1 MPVLNGNDVVVK
13 VGGTTI
19 GCLTG
24 CSYSSTQTEIDV
36 TCKDDSGN
44 RAILTSGLTGNVT
57 FNGFFKPDATYGVE
71 DLLDI
76 HLAGTEVSLAFGD
89 AVNLTIYSQARLT
102 EFTWDGPLN
111 AGSTFSGKFS
121 LSGTPVKTES

>member
-1 MPVLNGNDVVVK
+1 MAVLNGNDVVVK

-24 CSYSSTQTEIDV
+24 CTLTSAQTEIDV

-44 RAILTSGLTGNVT
+44 RAVLLSGINANVT
-57 FNGFFKPDATYGVE
+57 FNGFFKPDASYGME
-71 DLLDI
+71 DLWDI
-76 HLAGTEVSLAFGD
+76 HIAKTEVSLAFGD
-89 AVNLTIYSQARLT
+89 ATNMTIYGQAYLSELT
-102 EFTWDGPLN
+102 WEGPLN

-121 LSGTPVKTES
+121 ITGTPTKTET

>member
-1 MPVLNGNDVVVK
+1 MAVLNGNDVVVK

-24 CSYSSTQTEIDV
+24 CSISSTLNQIDV

-44 RAILTSGLTGNVT
+44 KAFLASGLDVGVT
-57 FNGFFKPDATYGVE
+57 FNGFFKPDASYGME
-71 DLLDI
+71 DLWDI
-76 HLAGTEVSLAFGD
+76 HIAKTEVSLMFGD
-89 AVNLTIYSQARLT
+89 AVNMAIYGQAYLT
-102 EFTWDGPLN
+102 ELTWDGPLN

-121 LSGTPVKTES
+121 ITGTPTKTET

>member
-1 MPVLNGNDVVVK
+1 MAVLNGNDVVVK

-44 RAILTSGLTGNVT
+44 RSIITSGITGNVT
-57 FNGFFKPDATYGVE
+57 FDGFFKPDASYGLE
-71 DLLDI
+71 DLVDI

-89 AVNLTIYSQARLT
+89 ATNLTIYSQARLT
-102 EFTWDGPLN
+102 ELNWSGPLN
-111 AGSTFSGKFS
+111 AGSTFNGKFS
-121 LSGTPVKTES
+121 LSGTPTKTET